1 MTAKSFSEDVEESGS
16 DTGADGAG
24 GSRALAI
31 ARGMRERTLRDRRR
45 RQWLSVLI
53 VAASVLGAVG
63 WGVLVVQP
71 RYAAETRFSVRGSS
85 APAQSAAGG
94 FGSVLGSGAGASAGV
109 GFVDGYA
116 VNDFLKSR
124 DCMQQLAKRVDLAR
138 LLDVPA
144 SQGTEA
150 LYRAYRDTVVPKFFM
165 VEQENM
171 LEVDGLDPARSN
183 RIAKELLSIAQTF
196 VERMDAQGVQNAL
209 DVNAAQLRAA
219 EEQAVT
225 AANAVAAW
233 RATNRNVDPEAES
246 TLIMTMIGQIEQ
258 ELNAARIN
266 YEKVRAFGNPDH
278 PMLRPAQMQV
288 DALERQLA
296 QTRAR
301 LAGNSGSAAAQLR
314 AYSQLKNAQTFA
326 DNNLAS
332 ARDAYQQAY
341 RDVTRLRRYLTVIS
355 QPVAQDVPSSPNLP
369 LLALEGLLGGI
380 VLAFLVSLVLS
391 LRRPEPS

>member
-1 MTAKSFSEDVEESGS
+1 MDSAAQEDAS
-16 DTGADGAG
+16 
-24 GSRALAI
+24 GSRALVI
-31 ARGMRERTLRDRRR
+31 ARGVRERTQRDRRR

-53 VAASVLGAVG
+53 VVGSVLGALA
-63 WGVLVVQP
+63 WGAFIAQP
-71 RYAAETRFSVRGSS
+71 RFAAETRFSVRGSS
-85 APAQSAAGG
+85 PAQASSGAL
-94 FGSVLGSGAGASAGV
+94 GSVLGSGAGASAGV

-124 DCMQQLAKRVDLAR
+124 DCMQQLAKRVNLPQ
-138 LLDVPA
+138 LLGVAPSA
-144 SQGTEA
+144 GTEA
-150 LYRAYRDTVVPKFFM
+150 LYQAYRDTVAAKFFM
-165 VEQENM
+165 VEQENVI
-171 LEVDGLDPARSN
+171 EVSGFAPDRSN
-183 RIAKELLSIAQTF
+183 RVAKELLAIAQGF

-209 DVNAAQLRAA
+209 DVNATQLRTA
-219 EEQAVT
+219 EEQAVN

-246 TLIMTMIGQIEQ
+246 TLIMTMIGQVEQ
-258 ELNAARIN
+258 ELNTARIN

-288 DALERQLA
+288 QALERQLGD
-296 QTRAR
+296 TRAR

-314 AYSQLKNAQTFA
+314 AYSQLKNTQTFA

-341 RDVTRLRRYLTVIS
+341 RDATRLRRYLTVIS

-369 LLALEGLLGGI
+369 LLGLEGLLGGL
-380 VLAFLVSLVLS
+380 VLAFLASLVLS
-391 LRRPEPS
+391 MRRPEHA

>member
-1 MTAKSFSEDVEESGS
+1 MTAKSFSEDVEEGGAE
-16 DTGADGAG
+16 TRADGAG

-53 VAASVLGAVG
+53 VAASVLGAIG
-63 WGVLVVQP
+63 WGALVVQP

-85 APAQSAAGG
+85 APAQTSAGG
-94 FGSVLGSGAGASAGV
+94 FGNVLGSGAGASAGI

-144 SQGTEA
+144 SQGSEA
-150 LYRAYRDTVVPKFFM
+150 LYRAYRETVVPKFFM

-171 LEVDGLDPARSN
+171 LEVSGLDPARSN
-183 RIAKELLSIAQTF
+183 RIAKELLFIAQNF

-219 EEQAVT
+219 EEQAVN

-246 TLIMTMIGQIEQ
+246 TLIMTMIGQVEQ

-278 PMLRPAQMQV
+278 PMLAPAQMQV
-288 DALERQLA
+288 EALARQLS

-314 AYSQLKNAQTFA
+314 AYSQLKNTQTFA
-326 DNNLAS
+326 DSNLAS
-332 ARDAYQQAY
+332 ARDAFQQAY
-341 RDVTRLRRYLTVIS
+341 RDATRLRRYLTVIS

-380 VLAFLVSLVLS
+380 VLAFLLSLVLS
-391 LRRPEPS
+391 LRRPEPA